1 MTHCPG
7 KTFYTVLRVPNH
19 YVFTE
24 FERNLRG
31 RDFLLLTLANLSRS
45 NYSMLGKILSH
56 IDCRF
61 HMHLYPDVGVNSE
74 VM

>member
-1 MTHCPG
+1 M
-7 KTFYTVLRVPNH
+7 LRVPDH
-19 YVFTE
+19 YAFPE
-24 FERNLRG
+24 FERLLRV

-56 IDCRF
+56 VDCRF
-61 HMHLYPDVGVNSE
+61 NMQLYPDVGVNSE